1 MRTTKGFEGQFCH
14 SDTDS
19 CVVRRKS
26 QLSRNLIRTTK
37 RAAGAQGCRAAA
49 AVGGFGAGWAG
60 RPSPSNLT
68 RRARRRP
75 ARFRQA
81 IKNRPKAV
89 SLFPGGSGEIR
100 THEQFNPS
108 LVFKSEKY
116 SFNIN
121 DLD

>member
-1 MRTTKGFEGQFCH
+1 MHERGYEDTRVSSDFRTRAHALGAVEASSVETLC
-14 SDTDS
+14 
-19 CVVRRKS
+19 
-26 QLSRNLIRTTK
+26 RTTK

-49 AVGGFGAGWAG
+49 AIGRFGAGWAG
-60 RPSPSNLT
+60 KPSPSNLT
-68 RRARRRP
+68 RRAQRHP

-81 IKNRPKAV
+81 IKNHPKAV
-89 SLFPGGSGEIR
+89 SLFPGESGEIR

-121 DLD
+121 